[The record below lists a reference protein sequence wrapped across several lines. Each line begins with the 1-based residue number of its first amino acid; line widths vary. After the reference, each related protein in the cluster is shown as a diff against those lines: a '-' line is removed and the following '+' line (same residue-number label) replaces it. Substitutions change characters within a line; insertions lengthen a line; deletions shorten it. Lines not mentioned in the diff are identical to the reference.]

1 MNVKWTP
8 EEKQYIIDN
17 SSHMKDKELSEKLTE
32 KTGRAVTL
40 DAVRKMRQKLGV
52 KKKHGRGICALVNK
66 GASH

>member
-52 KKKHGRGICALVNK
+52 KKKHGRGICALANK
-66 GASH
+66 GTSR